1 MRLDAG
7 LLGDVL
13 RGADAGHHV
22 LALGVDQE
30 LAVKLPRARCRVAG
44 EGHAGGRRFAHVA
57 EHHGLHVDGGAPVLR
72 NVVELAVGDGA
83 RAHPRLEHGA
93 DGAPQLFMRVLR
105 EGLARRFLHEFC
117 VADDEA
123 LPLLRRHL
131 RVEGIAALFL
141 EAAENVLELVMVDA
155 EHHIG
160 IHRDEAAVAV
170 EGETPVT

>member
-1 MRLDAG
+1 
-7 LLGDVL
+7 
-13 RGADAGHHV
+13 
-22 LALGVDQE
+22 
-30 LAVKLPRARCRVAG
+30 
-44 EGHAGGRRFAHVA
+44 
-57 EHHGLHVDGGAPVLR
+57 
-72 NVVELAVGDGA
+72 
-83 RAHPRLEHGA
+83 
-93 DGAPQLFMRVLR
+93 MRVLR